1 MNSIMGPIFNE
12 SFAEKKRF
20 VGPVNSVWDPLE
32 KALLPQKRT
41 SKKKKK
47 RKKKRFVGPIDVHE
61 ICKIKY
67 SHIYI
72 FSLTFML
79 FCN

>member
-1 MNSIMGPIFNE
+1 MKVLLK
-12 SFAEKKRF
+12 KKRF

-47 RKKKRFVGPIDVHE
+47 KEEEEVCG
-61 ICKIKY
+61 
-67 SHIYI
+67 SH
-72 FSLTFML
+72 
-79 FCN
+79 

>member
-41 SKKKKK
+41 SKKEKKK
-47 RKKKRFVGPIDVHE
+47 RRRRGLWVPLM
-61 ICKIKY
+61 CMKY
-67 SHIYI
+67 VK
-72 FSLTFML
+72 
-79 FCN
+79 